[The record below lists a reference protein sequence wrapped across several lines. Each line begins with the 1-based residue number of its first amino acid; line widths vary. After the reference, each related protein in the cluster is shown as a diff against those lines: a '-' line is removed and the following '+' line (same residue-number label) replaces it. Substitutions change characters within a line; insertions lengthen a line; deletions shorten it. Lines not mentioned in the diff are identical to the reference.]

1 MEDALKQGLADD
13 EGGAGDERGGGQ
25 VDGVI
30 GHGEEAVGE
39 RAHQQAEE
47 QCRPDQRGGDGDQQR
62 DGEHQRQ
69 LFARVVDAEV
79 NRLFAAQRQ
88 NVQHMAFVPEPGE
101 AGADDERGGED
112 EVGAGAVEAGVGDC
126 LEAGVVGRVNHP
138 CHQVGEL
145 VAEDTEDDADEQQA
159 VDVARE
165 QRQEGGEQHGGG
177 GCHQGGVDVKL
188 PLWRLR
194 QLRGTAE
201 EINHHHF

>member
-79 NRLFAAQRQ
+79 NRLFAVQRQ

-112 EVGAGAVEAGVGDC
+112 EVGAGVGDC

-145 VAEDTEDDADEQQA
+145 VAEDAEDDADEQQA

-165 QRQEGGEQHGGG
+165 QRQEGGEKHGGG

-194 QLRGTAE
+194 QLRGAAE